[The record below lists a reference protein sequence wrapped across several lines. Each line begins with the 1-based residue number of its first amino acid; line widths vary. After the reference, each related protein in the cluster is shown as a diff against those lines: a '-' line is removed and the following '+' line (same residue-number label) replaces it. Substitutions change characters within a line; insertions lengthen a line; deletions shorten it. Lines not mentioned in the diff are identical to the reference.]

1 MEKLFH
7 EDNIIIIFLGNIF
20 NLMLLNVLTLLCCLP
35 VITIGASLTAMHHV
49 LITGIEEKNG
59 NVIRPFF
66 RAFRENFMQST
77 ILWMTLLGILSV
89 MGSLSFL
96 CFGKAELM
104 YQAVC
109 VGAIL
114 IMLLSL
120 MVFLY
125 ILPLQARYRNTIR
138 QTVQNAAAIALSHI
152 PQSFAML
159 AILIVCGKLYTSF
172 GVNVLAFIFLFG
184 LTIPGWLFMKLY
196 VPVLH
201 SLQEKES

>member
-7 EDNIIIIFLGNIF
+7 EDNIIIIFLGNLF

-59 NVIRPFF
+59 DVIKPFF
-66 RAFRENFMQST
+66 RAFMQNFMQST
-77 ILWMTLLGILSV
+77 ILWMTLLGILSG
-89 MGSLSFL
+89 MGSLFFL
-96 CFGKAELM
+96 CFGKTELM

-125 ILPLQARYRNTIR
+125 ILPLQARYQNTIR

-196 VPVLH
+196 VPVLY
-201 SLQEKES
+201 SLPEKES